1 MNWKF
6 ASTTLALATA
16 LLTGC
21 AQSPLAS
28 QADAGWSTLYDA
40 NSNLNQWTLVG
51 DANWRIQDGALQADF
66 LRSKTPSY
74 LVTKTTYQNIDIRA
88 EVWVDSQTNSGIFIR
103 CQQADK
109 IGADSC
115 YEINI
120 WDTRP
125 DPSYG
130 NLSPERSTG
139 GETERAGH
147 RPGTRWQT
155 RQGLSG
161 LAIRQWHRE
170 VPQSPDPWQ
179 LSRAWHCIPFPG
191 GRPSHCLPA
200 PLVGRPRR
208 NLTQPP
214 CA

>member
-6 ASTTLALATA
+6 ASTTLALATT
-16 LLTGC
+16 LMTGC

-28 QADAGWSTLYDA
+28 QADAGWSTLFDA
-40 NSNLNQWTLVG
+40 NSNLNQWSLVG

-74 LVTKTTYQNIDIRA
+74 LVTKTTYQSIDIRA
-88 EVWVDSQTNSGIFIR
+88 EIWVDSQTNSGIFIR

-130 NLSPERSTG
+130 TGAIVDVAKVSPMP
-139 GETERAGH
+139 RAG
-147 RPGTRWQT
+147 GQWNTLEISA
-155 RQGLSG
+155 QGDQLVVKLNGQVTAQARDGKHAKGYLALQYGSG
-161 LAIRQWHRE
+161 IVKFRKVQIR
-170 VPQSPDPWQ
+170 
-179 LSRAWHCIPFPG
+179 G
-191 GRPSHCLPA
+191 
-200 PLVGRPRR
+200 
-208 NLTQPP
+208 N
-214 CA
+214 

>member
-28 QADAGWSTLYDA
+28 QADAGWSTLFDG

-88 EVWVDSQTNSGIFIR
+88 EIWVDSQTNSGIFIR

-130 NLSPERSTG
+130 TGAIVDVAKVSPMP
-139 GETERAGH
+139 RAG
-147 RPGTRWQT
+147 GQWNTLEISA
-155 RQGLSG
+155 QGDQLVVKLNGQVTAQARDGKHAKGYLALQYGSG
-161 LAIRQWHRE
+161 IVKFRKVQIR
-170 VPQSPDPWQ
+170 
-179 LSRAWHCIPFPG
+179 G
-191 GRPSHCLPA
+191 
-200 PLVGRPRR
+200 
-208 NLTQPP
+208 N
-214 CA
+214 

>member
-1 MNWKF
+1 MNWKL

-16 LLTGC
+16 MLTGC

-28 QADAGWSTLYDA
+28 QADAGWTTLFDG

-66 LRSKTPSY
+66 LRGKVPSY
-74 LVTKTTYQNIDIRA
+74 LVTKSTYQNIDIRA
-88 EVWVDSQTNSGIFIR
+88 EIWVDSQTNSGIFIR

-130 NLSPERSTG
+130 TGAIVDVAKVSPMP
-139 GETERAGH
+139 RAG
-147 RPGTRWQT
+147 GQWNTLEIT
-155 RQGLSG
+155 AQGDQLVVKLNGQVTAQARDGKHAKGYLALQYGSG
-161 LAIRQWHRE
+161 IVKFRKVQIRG
-170 VPQSPDPWQ
+170 S
-179 LSRAWHCIPFPG
+179 
-191 GRPSHCLPA
+191 
-200 PLVGRPRR
+200 
-208 NLTQPP
+208 
-214 CA
+214 

>member
-28 QADAGWSTLYDA
+28 QADAGWSTLFDG

-130 NLSPERSTG
+130 TGAIVDVAKVSPMP
-139 GETERAGH
+139 RAG
-147 RPGTRWQT
+147 GQWNTLEISA
-155 RQGLSG
+155 QGDQLVVKLNGQVTAQARDGKHAKGYLALQYGSG
-161 LAIRQWHRE
+161 IVKFRKVQIRG
-170 VPQSPDPWQ
+170 S
-179 LSRAWHCIPFPG
+179 
-191 GRPSHCLPA
+191 
-200 PLVGRPRR
+200 
-208 NLTQPP
+208 
-214 CA
+214 

>member
-6 ASTTLALATA
+6 ASTTLALATT

-28 QADAGWSTLYDA
+28 QADAGWSTLFDG

-130 NLSPERSTG
+130 TGAIVDVAKVSPMP
-139 GETERAGH
+139 RAGGQWNTLEISAQSDQLVVKLNGQVTAQARDGKH
-147 RPGTRWQT
+147 AKGYLALQY
-155 RQGLSG
+155 GSG
-161 LAIRQWHRE
+161 IVKFRKVQIRG
-170 VPQSPDPWQ
+170 S
-179 LSRAWHCIPFPG
+179 
-191 GRPSHCLPA
+191 
-200 PLVGRPRR
+200 
-208 NLTQPP
+208 
-214 CA
+214 

>member
-28 QADAGWSTLYDA
+28 QADAGWSTLFDG

-130 NLSPERSTG
+130 TGAIVDVAKVSPMP
-139 GETERAGH
+139 RAGGQWNTLEISAQSDQLVVKLNGQVTAQARDGKH
-147 RPGTRWQT
+147 AKGYLALQY
-155 RQGLSG
+155 GSG
-161 LAIRQWHRE
+161 IVKFRKVQIR
-170 VPQSPDPWQ
+170 
-179 LSRAWHCIPFPG
+179 G
-191 GRPSHCLPA
+191 
-200 PLVGRPRR
+200 
-208 NLTQPP
+208 N
-214 CA
+214 

>member
-28 QADAGWSTLYDA
+28 QAGAGWSTLYDA

-130 NLSPERSTG
+130 TGAIVDVAKVSPMP
-139 GETERAGH
+139 RAG
-147 RPGTRWQT
+147 GQWNTLEISA
-155 RQGLSG
+155 QGDQLVVKLNGQVTAQARDGKHAKGYLALQYGSG
-161 LAIRQWHRE
+161 IVKFRKLQIRG
-170 VPQSPDPWQ
+170 S
-179 LSRAWHCIPFPG
+179 
-191 GRPSHCLPA
+191 
-200 PLVGRPRR
+200 
-208 NLTQPP
+208 
-214 CA
+214 

>member
-6 ASTTLALATA
+6 ASTTMALATA

-28 QADAGWSTLYDA
+28 QADAGWSTLFDG

-130 NLSPERSTG
+130 TGAIVDVAKVSPMP
-139 GETERAGH
+139 RAGGQWNTLEISAQSDQLVVKLNGQVTAQARDGKH
-147 RPGTRWQT
+147 AKGYLALQY
-155 RQGLSG
+155 GSG
-161 LAIRQWHRE
+161 IVKFRKVQIRG
-170 VPQSPDPWQ
+170 S
-179 LSRAWHCIPFPG
+179 
-191 GRPSHCLPA
+191 
-200 PLVGRPRR
+200 
-208 NLTQPP
+208 
-214 CA
+214 

>member
-6 ASTTLALATA
+6 ASTTLALASA

-28 QADAGWSTLYDA
+28 QADAGWSTLFDG

-51 DANWRIQDGALQADF
+51 DANWRIQEGALQADF

-130 NLSPERSTG
+130 TGAIVDVAKVSPMP
-139 GETERAGH
+139 RAG
-147 RPGTRWQT
+147 GQWNTLEISA
-155 RQGLSG
+155 QGDQLVVKLNGQVTAQARDGKHAKGYLALQYGSG
-161 LAIRQWHRE
+161 IVKFRKVQIRG
-170 VPQSPDPWQ
+170 S
-179 LSRAWHCIPFPG
+179 
-191 GRPSHCLPA
+191 
-200 PLVGRPRR
+200 
-208 NLTQPP
+208 
-214 CA
+214 

>member
-130 NLSPERSTG
+130 TGAIVDVAKVSPMP
-139 GETERAGH
+139 RAGGQWNTLEISAQSDQLVVKLNGQVTAQARDGKH
-147 RPGTRWQT
+147 AKGYLALQY
-155 RQGLSG
+155 GSG
-161 LAIRQWHRE
+161 IVKFRKVQIR
-170 VPQSPDPWQ
+170 
-179 LSRAWHCIPFPG
+179 G
-191 GRPSHCLPA
+191 
-200 PLVGRPRR
+200 
-208 NLTQPP
+208 N
-214 CA
+214 

>member
-6 ASTTLALATA
+6 ASTTLALATT

-28 QADAGWSTLYDA
+28 QADAGWSTLFDA
-40 NSNLNQWTLVG
+40 NSNLNQWSLVG

-130 NLSPERSTG
+130 TGAIVDVAKVSPMP
-139 GETERAGH
+139 RAG
-147 RPGTRWQT
+147 GQWNTLEISA
-155 RQGLSG
+155 QGDQLVVKLNGQVTAQARDGKHAKGYLALQYGSG
-161 LAIRQWHRE
+161 IVKFRKVQIR
-170 VPQSPDPWQ
+170 
-179 LSRAWHCIPFPG
+179 G
-191 GRPSHCLPA
+191 
-200 PLVGRPRR
+200 
-208 NLTQPP
+208 N
-214 CA
+214 

>member
-6 ASTTLALATA
+6 ASTTLALATT
-16 LLTGC
+16 LMTGC

-28 QADAGWSTLYDA
+28 QADAGWSTLFDA
-40 NSNLNQWTLVG
+40 NSNLNQWSLVG

-88 EVWVDSQTNSGIFIR
+88 EIWVDSQTNSGIFIR

-130 NLSPERSTG
+130 TGAIVDVAKVSPMP
-139 GETERAGH
+139 RAG
-147 RPGTRWQT
+147 GQWNTLEISA
-155 RQGLSG
+155 QGDQLVVKLNGQVTAQARDGKHAKGYLALQYGSG
-161 LAIRQWHRE
+161 IVKFRKVQIRT
-170 VPQSPDPWQ
+170 
-179 LSRAWHCIPFPG
+179 
-191 GRPSHCLPA
+191 
-200 PLVGRPRR
+200 
-208 NLTQPP
+208 N
-214 CA
+214 

>member
-28 QADAGWSTLYDA
+28 QADAGWSTLFDG

-130 NLSPERSTG
+130 TGAIVDVAKVSPMP
-139 GETERAGH
+139 RAGGQWNTLEISAQSDQLVVKLNGQVTAQARDGKH
-147 RPGTRWQT
+147 AKGYLALQY
-155 RQGLSG
+155 GSG
-161 LAIRQWHRE
+161 IVKFRKVQIRG
-170 VPQSPDPWQ
+170 S
-179 LSRAWHCIPFPG
+179 
-191 GRPSHCLPA
+191 
-200 PLVGRPRR
+200 
-208 NLTQPP
+208 
-214 CA
+214 

>member
-6 ASTTLALATA
+6 ASTTMALATA

-130 NLSPERSTG
+130 TGAIVDVAKVSPMP
-139 GETERAGH
+139 RAG
-147 RPGTRWQT
+147 GQWNTLEISA
-155 RQGLSG
+155 QGDQLVVKLNGQVTAQARDGKHAKGYLALQYGSG
-161 LAIRQWHRE
+161 IVKFRKVQIRG
-170 VPQSPDPWQ
+170 S
-179 LSRAWHCIPFPG
+179 
-191 GRPSHCLPA
+191 
-200 PLVGRPRR
+200 
-208 NLTQPP
+208 
-214 CA
+214 

>member
-6 ASTTLALATA
+6 ASTTLALASA

-28 QADAGWSTLYDA
+28 QADAGWSTLFDG

-130 NLSPERSTG
+130 TGAIVDVAKVSPMP
-139 GETERAGH
+139 RAGGQWNTLEISAQSDQLVVKLNGQVTAQARDGKH
-147 RPGTRWQT
+147 AKGYLALQY
-155 RQGLSG
+155 GSG
-161 LAIRQWHRE
+161 IVKFRKVQIRG
-170 VPQSPDPWQ
+170 S
-179 LSRAWHCIPFPG
+179 
-191 GRPSHCLPA
+191 
-200 PLVGRPRR
+200 
-208 NLTQPP
+208 
-214 CA
+214 

>member
-1 MNWKF
+1 
-6 ASTTLALATA
+6 
-16 LLTGC
+16 
-21 AQSPLAS
+21 
-28 QADAGWSTLYDA
+28 LYDA

-130 NLSPERSTG
+130 TGAIVDVAKVSPMP
-139 GETERAGH
+139 RAG
-147 RPGTRWQT
+147 GQWNTLEISA
-155 RQGLSG
+155 QGDQLVVKLNGQVTAQARDGKHAKGYLALQYGSG
-161 LAIRQWHRE
+161 IVKFRKLQIRG
-170 VPQSPDPWQ
+170 S
-179 LSRAWHCIPFPG
+179 
-191 GRPSHCLPA
+191 
-200 PLVGRPRR
+200 
-208 NLTQPP
+208 
-214 CA
+214 

>member
-6 ASTTLALATA
+6 ASTTMALATA

-130 NLSPERSTG
+130 TGAIVDVAKVSPMP
-139 GETERAGH
+139 RAGGQWNTLEISAQSDQLVVKLNGQVTAQARDGKH
-147 RPGTRWQT
+147 AKGYLALQY
-155 RQGLSG
+155 GSG
-161 LAIRQWHRE
+161 IVKFRKVQIR
-170 VPQSPDPWQ
+170 
-179 LSRAWHCIPFPG
+179 G
-191 GRPSHCLPA
+191 
-200 PLVGRPRR
+200 
-208 NLTQPP
+208 N
-214 CA
+214 

>member
-1 MNWKF
+1 MNWKL
-6 ASTTLALATA
+6 ASTTLALVTA
-16 LLTGC
+16 MLTGC

-28 QADAGWSTLYDA
+28 QADAGWTTLFDG

-66 LRSKTPSY
+66 LRGKVPSY
-74 LVTKTTYQNIDIRA
+74 LVTKSTYQNIDIRA
-88 EVWVDSQTNSGIFIR
+88 EIWVDSQTNSGIFIR

-130 NLSPERSTG
+130 TGAIVDVAKVSPMP
-139 GETERAGH
+139 RAG
-147 RPGTRWQT
+147 GQWNTLEIT
-155 RQGLSG
+155 AQGDQLVVKLNGQVTAQARDGKHAKGYLALQYGSG
-161 LAIRQWHRE
+161 IVKFRKVQIRG
-170 VPQSPDPWQ
+170 S
-179 LSRAWHCIPFPG
+179 
-191 GRPSHCLPA
+191 
-200 PLVGRPRR
+200 
-208 NLTQPP
+208 
-214 CA
+214 

>member
-6 ASTTLALATA
+6 ASTTLALATT
-16 LLTGC
+16 LMTGC

-28 QADAGWSTLYDA
+28 QADAGWSTLFDA
-40 NSNLNQWTLVG
+40 NSNLNQWSLVG

-88 EVWVDSQTNSGIFIR
+88 EIWVDSQTNSGIFIR

-130 NLSPERSTG
+130 TGAIVDVAKVSPMP
-139 GETERAGH
+139 RAG
-147 RPGTRWQT
+147 GQWNTLEISA
-155 RQGLSG
+155 QGDQLVVKLNGQVTAQARDGKHAKGYLALQYGSG
-161 LAIRQWHRE
+161 IVKFRKVQIR
-170 VPQSPDPWQ
+170 
-179 LSRAWHCIPFPG
+179 G
-191 GRPSHCLPA
+191 
-200 PLVGRPRR
+200 
-208 NLTQPP
+208 N
-214 CA
+214 